1 MFKIGLF
8 RLHLHGLS
16 RARPDQYFT
25 SFCISHKLRS
35 VAAQR
40 LFVST
45 EISSRMTAPEIF
57 VLSRIPYLAEDLRK
71 ELHGRAN
78 VVEIVAKFTVHDE
91 EPQLKHQVTER
102 LATTQIL
109 VTDVHILKDVLYKLP
124 SMKWIQLTS
133 AGVDSLLPHI
143 DPSQPTP
150 TYMITRASC
159 FGILIAEYV
168 IAGIINFERGLYR
181 YFEYQ
186 QKKEWNDSM
195 STRFRTLP
203 DLAVGILGAGVI
215 GNEVATT
222 LRQFG
227 SNVYG
232 LARRRRNVAEM
243 SHSSFQHIFDSLHD
257 LLKECDYIINVLPST
272 PETTGMLNGDV
283 LEQCVKK
290 PVFINI
296 GRGTIINEESLINA
310 LRNKWISGAILD
322 VHTVEPLP
330 RESLLWTAPN
340 VIITP
345 HISGPSRS
353 HEIVKSF
360 MINFEHFMKNE
371 ELEHVFSF
379 KTGY

>member
-133 AGVDSLLPHI
+133 
-143 DPSQPTP
+143 
-150 TYMITRASC
+150 
-159 FGILIAEYV
+159 AEYV